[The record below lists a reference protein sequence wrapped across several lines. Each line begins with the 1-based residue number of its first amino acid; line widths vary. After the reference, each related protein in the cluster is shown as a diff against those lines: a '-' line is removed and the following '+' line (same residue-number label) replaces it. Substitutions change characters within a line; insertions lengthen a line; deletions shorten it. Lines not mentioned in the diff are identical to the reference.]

1 MTSKVRA
8 SIELRGSRLR
18 YAEVAEH
25 GETFELLNAGEVPLE
40 FDIEEEVFS
49 NQVFLHREALRQ
61 ILTQAFP
68 DSSSPYLYVV
78 LPPYHGMYFFSPQ
91 DSRWTRTEREES
103 LLRDLGLLAG
113 EDALG
118 LLHVSVGT
126 TQPVRESYLGPVWYH
141 VLAVPQQGFLRIEQA
156 TEDLVFA
163 RCQLFSSVQ
172 GAVMLGRRRIMQLPH
187 GGEDAWYL
195 LIGQYKGQT
204 ELALGRGEAWVFAH
218 DEPVDHPSDIVY
230 YALKVLE
237 RNRVNPR
244 SLTQIWLYGEQVRE
258 EGLQPLTHI
267 TGCIPERL
275 DPFAV
280 VAAQEVKRKDFSA
293 FVPCIGAA
301 L

>member
-8 SIELRGSRLR
+8 SIELRGHRIR
-18 YAEVAEH
+18 YAEVVERSGH
-25 GETFELLNAGEVPLE
+25 FEVQKLGEVELA
-40 FDIEEEVFS
+40 FDIEEEIFS
-49 NQVFLHREALRQ
+49 SQVFLQREALRKA
-61 ILTQAFP
+61 LVDFFS
-68 DSSSPYLYVV
+68 DSTSPYLYVV
-78 LPPYHGMYFFSPQ
+78 LPSQHGMYFFSPQ
-91 DSRWTRTEREES
+91 DSRWSRTEREES
-103 LLRDLGLLAG
+103 LLRDLGLMAG
-113 EDALG
+113 EEALG

-126 TQPVRESYLGPVWYH
+126 TQPIREGYMGLVWYH
-141 VLAVPQQGFLRIEQA
+141 VLALSQQSFLRIEQA
-156 TEDLVFA
+156 AETLPFA

-172 GAVMLGRRRIMQLPH
+172 GAITLAKRRIMQIPH

-195 LIGQYKGQT
+195 LMGQYTGQT
-204 ELALGRGEAWVFAH
+204 EIALGRGETWVFAH
-218 DEPVDHPSDIVY
+218 DEPVDHPSDQVY

-237 RNRVNPR
+237 KNRVNPR
-244 SLTQIWLYGEQVRE
+244 SLAQIWLYGEQIRT

-280 VAAQEVKRKDFSA
+280 VAAQGRDVENPFS